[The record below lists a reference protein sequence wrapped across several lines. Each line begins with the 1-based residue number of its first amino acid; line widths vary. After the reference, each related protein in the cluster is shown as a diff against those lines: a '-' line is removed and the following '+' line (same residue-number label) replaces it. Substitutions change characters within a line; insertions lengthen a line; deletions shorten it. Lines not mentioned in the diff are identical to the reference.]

1 MPAMPSDNRST
12 PWSLFVLT
20 AAMLALILYF
30 GLHFKGASG
39 ANDVSW
45 IGNRA
50 GIHFGRYG
58 VAHGTIR
65 PPAANNDDRLPPP
78 FSVSLAFRPGDTDDG
93 HFRFLLLLHGGEDEK
108 QLVVGQWRHWLIIMN
123 GDDYD
128 SKQRRARIAVDI
140 IASPEERFIT
150 VTSGEGGT
158 TVFMDGQPVKTNN
171 DLHLKI
177 PGDGEKTQLVLGNS
191 IYGRH
196 PWEGDIYGLAIVDRV
211 LTEPAIAAHFQQWRR
226 EQRFALAWSENTSGL
241 YLFDEGNGR
250 RVSNHAPGQDDLVI
264 PEKMTILTKEFL
276 ALNFGPADH
285 RLYQD
290 MVINLLGFVPMGF
303 LLSALLWQVNYRHA
317 KQRLLVA
324 MIACGAIS
332 FGIELAQAWI
342 PSRSSQMSDL
352 LLNTLGA
359 GAGVLLH
366 STYHA
371 IFGPGS
377 SDGKIHFF

>member
-12 PWSLFVLT
+12 PWGLFVLT

-50 GIHFGRYG
+50 GIHFGRNG

-65 PPAANNDDRLPPP
+65 SRAVHRNDRLSPP
-78 FSVSLAFRPGDTDDG
+78 FSISLAIQPGDSDDG
-93 HFRFLLLLHGGEDEK
+93 HFRFLLLLHGGEDEN
-108 QLVVGQWRHWLIIMN
+108 QLVVGQWRRWLIIMN

-128 SKQRRARIAVDI
+128 YRRRRARIAVDI
-140 IASPEERFIT
+140 LEPHKERCVTI
-150 VTSGEGGT
+150 TSGKDGT
-158 TVFMDGQPVKTNN
+158 TVFVDGQRIKTKS

-177 PGDGEKTQLVLGNS
+177 PGGGEETQLVLGNS

-196 PWEGDIYGLAIVDRV
+196 PWEGNIYGLAIFDRK
-211 LTEPAIAAHFQQWRR
+211 LAEPVIANHFHRWQQ
-226 EQRFALAWSENTSGL
+226 EQRFAFALSKNTYGL
-241 YLFDEGNGR
+241 YLFDEGRGDR
-250 RVSNHAPGQDDLVI
+250 IVDHARGQNDFVI
-264 PEKMTILTKEFL
+264 PAKMTILTKEFL
-276 ALNFGPADH
+276 VLNPGPADH

-290 MVINLLGFVPMGF
+290 MVINLLGFIPMGF

-332 FGIELAQAWI
+332 LGIELAQAWI

-366 STYHA
+366 HVYHY
-371 IFGPGS
+371 IFGPAS
-377 SDGKIHFF
+377 TEE